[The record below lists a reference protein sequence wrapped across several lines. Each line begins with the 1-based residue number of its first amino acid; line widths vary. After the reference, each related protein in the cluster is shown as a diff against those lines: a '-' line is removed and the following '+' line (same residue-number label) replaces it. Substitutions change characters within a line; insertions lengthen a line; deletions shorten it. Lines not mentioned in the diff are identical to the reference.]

1 MTTQKQ
7 LRASFWHAFPAFTR
21 IPGKTQNDYSA
32 TIRAAWTEWLDY
44 LQKSEQISE
53 SLANR
58 ATL

>member
-7 LRASFWHAFPAFTR
+7 IRASFWHAFPNFQR
-21 IPGKTQNDYSA
+21 IPGKSQNDYPATVRSA
-32 TIRAAWTEWLDY
+32 FVDWVDY